1 MNPTLDLLRT
11 RRSVAPRLLGAP
23 GPSPEELE
31 GLLAVACRVPDHGR
45 LAPWRFV
52 VIAGEAQARLG
63 EAVAAAFLVDRPGAD
78 PEQVAKERGRLTQAP
93 VVVAV
98 VSRAKPHVK
107 IPEWEQALSAGAVC
121 MNLVVAANAAGYG
134 TSWLTEWFGTDRRIL
149 DLLGLDPEE
158 RVAGFI
164 HIGTPKERPAE
175 RARPVLADLVTRL

>member
-1 MNPTLDLLRT
+1 
-11 RRSVAPRLLGAP
+11 VAPRLLGAP

-63 EAVAAAFLVDRPGAD
+63 EAVAAAFLADRPGAD

-98 VSRAKPHVK
+98 VSAPSR
-107 IPEWEQALSAGAVC
+107 
-121 MNLVVAANAAGYG
+121 
-134 TSWLTEWFGTDRRIL
+134 TSRFPNGSRRC
-149 DLLGLDPEE
+149 
-158 RVAGFI
+158 
-164 HIGTPKERPAE
+164 RPGRCA
-175 RARPVLADLVTRL
+175 